1 MFQHL
6 MEAFHCCTPA
16 ERQIKISP
24 LLASLTTYD
33 VYFDIADEETNDNT
47 DKTQSIYF
55 DVACN
60 KKAKKQKT
68 SEVKIEDDPHSSSL
82 RLEEVK

>member
-1 MFQHL
+1 

-33 VYFDIADEETNDNT
+33 IYFDIADDEETKDT
-47 DKTQSIYF
+47 DETQ
-55 DVACN
+55 VHN
-60 KKAKKQKT
+60 KFGGDIGIVWSVHIICTCTVLVSALT
-68 SEVKIEDDPHSSSL
+68 TLFHNRI
-82 RLEEVK
+82 